1 MSILWPPVGDE
12 HKPPNSHQHNQN
24 PQEKLTSNFNA
35 KSSSADDY
43 FSLELPIIQPKN
55 DDVDKKRNQSGLG
68 CVYPPL
74 HSRLYLPHAVFTVV
88 GSVPHWFVSDAWIS
102 APRTARCL
110 FPPALGEEGEEEE
123 GWRWRRVVVVVVLL
137 LVMEGVS
144 LADFSRGST
153 QSFLHRCKP
162 PTTSSV
168 LDFHTEE
175 YHVCVREI
183 TAFHEILIDPASWTR
198 RGREREREGMRGEGW
213 RGVEGGYS
221 FAQPLSCSH
230 YQHRY
235 RLHPSLPRSIS
246 LKKANLFHLL
256 SDHDH
261 NCWFSPRLMLYRF
274 ETWQSSSLTHTHAR
288 VTDMGKMKA
297 GGDQIQHHPPSHSL
311 TSHLNAERFQCW

>member
-88 GSVPHWFVSDAWIS
+88 GSVPHWFVSEAWIS

-123 GWRWRRVVVVVVLL
+123 GWRWRRVVVVVVVLL

-175 YHVCVREI
+175 YHMCVREI

-198 RGREREREGMRGEGW
+198 RGREREREGVRGEGW
-213 RGVEGGYS
+213 RGGGGGV
-221 FAQPLSCSH
+221 FLCTAFIMLPLPAPISS
-230 YQHRY
+230 
-235 RLHPSLPRSIS
+235 PSLPPSLHITKKSKSVSFTFRSWPQ
-246 LKKANLFHLL
+246 LL
-256 SDHDH
+256 I
-261 NCWFSPRLMLYRF
+261 FASPYALPIWNM
-274 ETWQSSSLTHTHAR
+274 TKQQSNTHTRAR
-288 VTDMGKMKA
+288 DRYG
-297 GGDQIQHHPPSHSL
+297 
-311 TSHLNAERFQCW
+311 

>member
-110 FPPALGEEGEEEE
+110 FPPALGEKEGEEEE

-175 YHVCVREI
+175 YRMCVREI

-198 RGREREREGMRGEGW
+198 RGREREREGVRGEGW
-213 RGVEGGYS
+213 RGGVEGGYS

-246 LKKANLFHLL
+246 LKKKQICFIYFPIMTTTADFRLALCFTDLK
-256 SDHDH
+256 HD
-261 NCWFSPRLMLYRF
+261 
-274 ETWQSSSLTHTHAR
+274 
-288 VTDMGKMKA
+288 KA
-297 GGDQIQHHPPSHSL
+297 
-311 TSHLNAERFQCW
+311 AV